1 MNICRES
8 ILGILLEVLLVII
21 MIISG
26 LIIIVR
32 LWQDA
37 IIATGVELLIIS
49 LGLLLL
55 SILFRLRSLEE
66 QNAIRA
72 RIMRNNLESLGRQI
86 ILRQDTTLKKVVEAV
101 VSIKNRMYR

>member
-37 IIATGVELLIIS
+37 IVATGVELLIIS

-101 VSIKNRMYR
+101 VSIKSRMYR

>member
-8 ILGILLEVLLVII
+8 ILGILLEILLVII

-37 IIATGVELLIIS
+37 IVATGVELLIIS

-101 VSIKNRMYR
+101 VSIKSRMYR

>member
-8 ILGILLEVLLVII
+8 FLGILLEILLVII

-37 IIATGVELLIIS
+37 IVATGVELLIIS

-66 QNAIRA
+66 QNANRA

-101 VSIKNRMYR
+101 VSIKSRMYR